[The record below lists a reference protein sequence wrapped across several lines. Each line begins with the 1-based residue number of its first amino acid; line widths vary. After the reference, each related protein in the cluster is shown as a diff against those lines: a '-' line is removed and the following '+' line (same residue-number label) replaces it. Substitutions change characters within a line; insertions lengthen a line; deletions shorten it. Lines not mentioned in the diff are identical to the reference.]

1 MRARCLTHSGALGVL
16 LTVGLGCGGAQH
28 PATAPEPVTAR
39 ALYPLELGRAW
50 SFDAVAR
57 DGTSVL
63 AVSRVVSVD
72 GAVSEVVTGQ
82 ESLFYE
88 VRPDG
93 IYRKARDA
101 YLLRD
106 PIALGASWP
115 AGGGQTATIRQVG
128 LGVDTPT
135 GKFERCVEVEE
146 AGAPSGLR
154 VLTVYCPDVGPA
166 RVEASMEVRGQ
177 QLLERATLRGVAAGP
192 KPPSD

>member
-1 MRARCLTHSGALGVL
+1 VSARGLLAAL
-16 LTVGLGCGGAQH
+16 LTAALGCGGAQH
-28 PATAPEPVTAR
+28 PATPAGPVTAQ

-63 AVSRVVSVD
+63 VVSRVVSAV
-72 GAVSEVVTGQ
+72 GGVSEVATGE

-93 IYRKARDA
+93 IYRKAREA

-115 AGGGQTATIRQVG
+115 AGGGQTATVRQVG
-128 LGVDTPT
+128 LAVDTPT
-135 GKFERCVEVEE
+135 GRYDRCVEIEE

-154 VLTVYCPDVGPA
+154 VLTVYCPEVGPA
-166 RVEASMEVRGQ
+166 RVEASMEVRGRH
-177 QLLERATLRGVAAGP
+177 LVERASLRGVTGGT
-192 KPPSD
+192 KPR